1 MKMLSVIAA
10 ASLALTACA
19 ANVAPPAGQVEVSH
33 EAVTVTPSQ
42 LSGVV
47 KDAHGKPLNGV
58 MVRVSDDASG
68 LADNVFTDA
77 KGKYALSTR
86 VSGDVVVRFR
96 LPYFQDET
104 RKVMLAAGQPVELAA
119 TLKRMTV
126 AADISESL
134 PSAYHFGNLA
144 FDKDPTAIF
153 SRGNLQRDCAGCHA
167 LGNSVSRAPRP
178 LDQWVEVVKRM
189 QGYLGNPDPKLIE
202 SRAAL
207 LSAGFRGQAPKV
219 RPVFPIDADI
229 YNAVIHEYRL
239 ENILFPHDGDISA
252 ADGLM
257 YTVDRTGN
265 QMVVTDL
272 VAGKSVY
279 IEQPPSVRP
288 AVEGGNS
295 YSARSKDP
303 GPHSLALAKTGYWYT
318 TNAGSDEIGV
328 FDPKTRTWKDS
339 FVLPEPARYPHTIR
353 VDGDGII
360 WFTLAASSQVGRLDP
375 VSGDIK
381 LINLPR
387 LKLRVGPAGMLPY
400 GIDVSPVD
408 GRVWYARLWG
418 DKLGAIDP
426 KTLEVTE
433 FDSPVEGPRRLR
445 FDASG
450 ALWVTGYSEGMIA
463 RIDTAGMKSEVYP
476 MPEFAKGYR
485 PAPYAL
491 AIHPVTQE
499 VWINETST
507 DRVYRFLPKEKRFIV
522 YPMPLRGTF
531 TRDFAFTK
539 SGWACTPNSPILNA
553 ALEGNETELLCI
565 DPNGVEARK

>member
-1 MKMLSVIAA
+1 MSIVA
-10 ASLALTACA
+10 ASLALTAGA
-19 ANVAPPAGQVEVSH
+19 VIAVPPVVYAEESHDAVAITS
-33 EAVTVTPSQ
+33 SQ

-47 KDAHGKPLNGV
+47 KDARGKPLNGV
-58 MVRVSDDASG
+58 MVRVSDEASG

-86 VSGDVVVRFR
+86 LSGDVVVRFR
-96 LPYFQDET
+96 LPYYQDET
-104 RKVMLAAGQPVELAA
+104 RKLRLAAGQPVAQAA

-134 PSAYHFGNLA
+134 PSGYHFGNLS
-144 FDKDPTAIF
+144 FDKNPTAIF

-167 LGNSVSRAPRP
+167 LGNTVSRAPRP

-202 SRAAL
+202 RRAAL

-219 RPVFPIDADI
+219 RPVFPINAELHT
-229 YNAVIHEYRL
+229 AVIHEYML
-239 ENILFPHDGDISA
+239 ENILFPHDADISA
-252 ADGLM
+252 TDGLM

-279 IEQPPSVRP
+279 IEQPPSTRP

-303 GPHSLALAKTGYWYT
+303 GPHSLVLGKTGYWYT

-328 FDPKTRTWKDS
+328 FDPKTQTWKDS

-353 VDGDGII
+353 VGGDGLI

-381 LINLPR
+381 LINLPK
-387 LKLRVGPAGMLPY
+387 LKPHGGAGGTLPY

-463 RIDTAGMKSEVYP
+463 RIDTASMTSEVYP

-531 TRDFAFTK
+531 TRDFAFTR

-565 DPNGVEARK
+565 DPDGAGARK

>member
-1 MKMLSVIAA
+1 MKSLSLIVVVG
-10 ASLALTACA
+10 LALTSVEAI
-19 ANVAPPAGQVEVSH
+19 VAPL
-33 EAVTVTPSQ
+33 TPS
-42 LSGVV
+42 LLTGVV
-47 KDAHGKPLNGV
+47 KDSHGMPLNGV

-77 KGKYALSTR
+77 EGKYALSTR
-86 VSGDVVVRFR
+86 LSGDVVVRFR
-96 LPYFQDET
+96 LPYYQDET
-104 RKVMLAAGQPVELAA
+104 RKLTLAARRPVEQAA

-126 AADISESL
+126 SADISESL

-144 FDKDPTAIF
+144 FDKDPTAIL
-153 SRGNLQRDCAGCHA
+153 SRGNVQRDCAGCHA
-167 LGNSVSRAPRP
+167 LGNTVSRAPRP
-178 LDQWVEVVKRM
+178 LEQWVEVVKLM

-207 LSAGFRGQAPKV
+207 LSAGFRGQAPNV
-219 RPVFPIDADI
+219 RPVFPVDAELHT
-229 YNAVIHEYRL
+229 AVIHEYKL
-239 ENILFPHDGDISA
+239 ESTLFPHDGDISA
-252 ADGLM
+252 VDGLM

-272 VAGKSVY
+272 VTGKSVY
-279 IEQPPSVRP
+279 IEQPPSTRP

-295 YSARSKDP
+295 YSARSTDP
-303 GPHSLALAKTGYWYT
+303 GPHSLVLGKTGYWYT

-353 VDGDGII
+353 AGSDGII

-375 VSGDIK
+375 ISGDIK
-381 LINLPR
+381 LINLPK
-387 LKLRVGPAGMLPY
+387 LKPLGGAGGSLPY

-445 FDASG
+445 FDESG
-450 ALWVTGYSEGMIA
+450 ALWLTGYSEGMIA
-463 RIDTAGMKSEVYP
+463 RVDTASMKSEVYP
-476 MPEFAKGYR
+476 MPEFAPGYR
-485 PAPYAL
+485 PGPYAL

-531 TRDFAFTK
+531 TRDFAFTA
-539 SGWACTPNSPILNA
+539 SGWACTSNSPILNA

-565 DPNGVEARK
+565 DPNGAGPRK